1 MAQGRSAAAWACAL
15 ALATAAGS
23 ARANGAFPGGQ
34 TILAPRDLAG
44 EILMATNFGVVES
57 RSAGRTWTWTCE
69 QPANSFGRL
78 YQMGP
83 APGHRLFAI
92 ASSKL
97 IYSDDRSCSWQVAA
111 GTLAGTSVQDA
122 FVDPRD
128 GTHVLA
134 VAVSFGDAGP
144 AYRVLVSH
152 DGGST
157 FEPPIFTADPGDLI
171 TGVEIAADDS
181 DSIVLALGHGS
192 QLVPTLAR
200 SMDGGATWTLIDLS
214 AALGTSQIRILGIDP
229 FDRDRVFLRGIG
241 PGGDVLAV
249 LDQAE
254 PPAQVPLT
262 FANGQMTAFVKTAA
276 ATVLAAGTSNGAAQ
290 LFRSH
295 DGLDYE
301 PIAGAPAILS
311 MAERQGVI
319 YAATDTTVH
328 PFGEALSQD
337 DGSTWTPG
345 LRFAQIDAIAGCL
358 AAACQDD
365 CRMRAAQQ
373 QWPAAMCAAAPPP
386 DPVPIIDAGA
396 PPPRT
401 DASAPAA
408 DAGPPPV
415 LTDASAARDGMSV
428 HAPTDAGLAPQP
440 RDAGDVRFPPAATGC
455 SCATTPGPGGSLV
468 LALLAVAVA
477 AALLRRHRAPKPRQ
491 PDGPA

>member
-1 MAQGRSAAAWACAL
+1 M
-15 ALATAAGS
+15 ALATAGGS

-34 TILAPRDLAG
+34 TILAPRDLPG

-69 QPANSFGRL
+69 QPANSYGRL

-92 ASSKL
+92 AGSKL
-97 IYSDDRSCSWQVAA
+97 IYSDDRSCTWQAGA
-111 GTLAGTSVQDA
+111 GTLSGTSVQDA
-122 FVDPRD
+122 FVDPND
-128 GTHVLA
+128 GKHVLA
-134 VAVSFGDAGP
+134 VAVTFGDAGP
-144 AYRVLVSH
+144 AYRVVASH
-152 DGGST
+152 DGGAT

-171 TGVEIAADDS
+171 TGVEIAVGDS
-181 DSIVLALGHGS
+181 DSIDLALGRGS
-192 QLVPTLAR
+192 QLIPTLAR
-200 SMDGGATWTLIDLS
+200 SVDGGATWTLIDLS
-214 AALGTSQIRILGIDP
+214 GALGTSQIRILGIDP
-229 FDRDRVFLRGIG
+229 LDPDRVFLRGIG
-241 PGGDVLAV
+241 PTGDVLAV
-249 LDQAE
+249 FDEAE
-254 PPAQVPLT
+254 PPARVPLT

-276 ATVLAAGTSNGAAQ
+276 ATVLAAGTSKGAAQ

-295 DGLDYE
+295 DGLNYE
-301 PIAGAPAILS
+301 PIAGAPAIIS

-373 QWPAAMCAAAPPP
+373 QWPAAMCAAAPPV
-386 DPVPIIDAGA
+386 DPAPVMDAGS
-396 PPPRT
+396 PPTRT
-401 DASAPAA
+401 DASSPAT
-408 DAGPPPV
+408 DAGPPAV
-415 LTDASAARDGMSV
+415 LTDAAAPRDGMGV
-428 HAPTDAGLAPQP
+428 HAPTDAGVPPQP
-440 RDAGDVRFPPAATGC
+440 RDAGDVRFPPPASGC
-455 SCATTPGPGGSLV
+455 SCATSPGPGESLL

-477 AALLRRHRAPKPRQ
+477 VALLRRDRGPRAG
-491 PDGPA
+491 DGPSA